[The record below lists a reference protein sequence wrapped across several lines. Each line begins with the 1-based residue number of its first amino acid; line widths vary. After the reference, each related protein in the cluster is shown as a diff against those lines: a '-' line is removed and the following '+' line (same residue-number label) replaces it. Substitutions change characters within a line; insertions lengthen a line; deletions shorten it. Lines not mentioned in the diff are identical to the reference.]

1 MVQIL
6 QLVDNYK
13 NKIFLGLI
21 IKIAEEFYFFG
32 MLTTTS
38 SSSSLNLSN
47 IVIVSTK

>member
-13 NKIFLGLI
+13 NKIFLGLNK
-21 IKIAEEFYFFG
+21 KIAEEFYFFG
-32 MLTTTS
+32 MLTTS